1 MIDWSF
7 LKQLDDFDVLKSIAI
22 TIGIFILFSLFRKI
36 FTKYIFKLIL
46 KLANKSPTSL
56 FKNILYAFEK
66 PMRWLIVII
75 GIYVALEYFPY
86 FDEKNFAFIRL
97 IRVALIVLITWGLWN
112 LSSGTSE
119 VFNKIN
125 EHYDNKI
132 DEILIPFLTK
142 VLRFVIVAISF
153 SIIAQEFGYDVNG
166 FVAGLGLGGLA
177 FALAAQEVIK
187 NLFGGVVII
196 TEKPFNLG
204 DWIMT
209 PSIEGIVEDI
219 SFRSTAVRTFADSLV
234 IIPNSTLSN
243 EPITNWSEMGK
254 RQISYD
260 LKISSHTPKE
270 KLEHS
275 IKQIRTYVENHPG
288 IHPETIFVN
297 FTRYE
302 TDSLNIMLY
311 FFTKT
316 TDWGK
321 FLAIQ
326 EEINFKILEILSKEN
341 VKVAVPA
348 QSLRVEEEGPIK
360 RNPLKVKKVP
370 SNKGER

>member
-1 MIDWSF
+1 
-7 LKQLDDFDVLKSIAI
+7 
-22 TIGIFILFSLFRKI
+22 
-36 FTKYIFKLIL
+36 
-46 KLANKSPTSL
+46 
-56 FKNILYAFEK
+56 
-66 PMRWLIVII
+66 MRWLIVII
-75 GIYVALEYFPY
+75 GTYVALEYFPY
-86 FDEKNFAFIRL
+86 FDETHYVFKRL
-97 IRVALIVLITWGLWN
+97 ISASIIVLITWGLWN

-119 VFNKIN
+119 VFKKIN
-125 EHYDNKI
+125 EYSDNKI
-132 DEILIPFLTK
+132 DEILVPFLTK
-142 VLRFVIVAISF
+142 VLRFVIVAISI
-153 SIIAQEFGYDVNG
+153 SIIAQVFGYDVNG

-196 TEKPFNLG
+196 TEKPFTLG

-209 PSIEGIVEDI
+209 PSVEGTVEDI
-219 SFRSTAVRTFADSLV
+219 TFRSTAIRTFADSVV
-234 IIPNSTLSN
+234 IIPNATLSN
-243 EPITNWSEMGK
+243 EPITNWSKMGK

-275 IKQIRTYVENHPG
+275 IKQIRSYVENHPD

-302 TDSLNIMLY
+302 TDSLNVMLY

-316 TDWGK
+316 TDWGD
-321 FLAIQ
+321 FLSIQ

-341 VKVAVPA
+341 IKVAVPA
-348 QSLRVEEEGPIK
+348 QSLRVEEEGLVK
-360 RNPLKVKKVP
+360 RNPLKVKRVP
-370 SNKGER
+370 SNKGEN